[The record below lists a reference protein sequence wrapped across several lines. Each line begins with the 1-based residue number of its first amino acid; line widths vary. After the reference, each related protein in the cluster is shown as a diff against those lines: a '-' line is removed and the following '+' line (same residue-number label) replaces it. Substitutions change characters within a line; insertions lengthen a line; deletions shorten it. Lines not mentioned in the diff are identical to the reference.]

1 MKVVLHDYGG
11 YPFIFDISSQMSQKG
26 IKVYHIYSSSSGSPN
41 GSFPQN
47 KNLEVIDLSL
57 NLPKVKKN
65 SFIKRF
71 IQEYQY
77 GKIASKKIIEIN
89 PDIVLSSNTPLLAQ
103 IQLIKSCKKNNIY
116 VIHWLQDLLSLAA
129 KNVIKKKNKYLGELI
144 GYFFFKIEKKC
155 LMLSDEVISISKS
168 FNSIIEGWGIE
179 SKKIVLF
186 ENWAQI
192 NEIPL
197 VSKDNVF
204 SEKYSLKNSFNI
216 IYTGTLGM
224 KQNPEVLLDMAKYYH
239 ISNAIVKIIVV
250 ASGEGLNYLEK
261 QVKQLNLNNLI
272 CLPLQPY
279 KDLPTVLGSSD
290 LLIATLNED
299 AGDYCVPSKVLTY
312 YCAGKA
318 SLLIMPTDNQA
329 AKFTLENN
337 FGLVFPPN
345 NLKVMFKE
353 LDFYINNPESL
364 NKKGVKARMF
374 AIQNFLPEILFNKL
388 VHLVPKLNQLN
399 QLK

>member
-11 YPFIFDISSQMSQKG
+11 YPFIFDISSQMSQKA

-129 KNVIKKKNKYLGELI
+129 KNVIKKKNKYLGEII

-155 LMLSDEVISISKS
+155 LTLADEVISISKS

-224 KQNPEVLLDMAKYYH
+224 KQNPEILLELAIYYKK
-239 ISNAIVKIIVV
+239 NNPIVKIIVV
-250 ASGEGLNYLEK
+250 ASGDGLDYLK
-261 QVKQLNLNNLI
+261 QKVDQLNLNNLI

-279 KDLPTVLGSSD
+279 KDLPEVLGSSD

-318 SLLIMPTDNQA
+318 ALLIMPTHNQA
-329 AKFTLENN
+329 AKFTLDND
-337 FGLVFPPN
+337 FGIVFSPTDQ
-345 NLKVMFKE
+345 KVLFEK
-353 LDFYINNPESL
+353 LDFYINNSMLL
-364 NKKGVKARMF
+364 NEKGDKARKF
-374 AIQNFLPEILFNKL
+374 ALENFAPDILYNKL
-388 VHLVPKLNQLN
+388 VSLVPMLNQ
-399 QLK
+399 